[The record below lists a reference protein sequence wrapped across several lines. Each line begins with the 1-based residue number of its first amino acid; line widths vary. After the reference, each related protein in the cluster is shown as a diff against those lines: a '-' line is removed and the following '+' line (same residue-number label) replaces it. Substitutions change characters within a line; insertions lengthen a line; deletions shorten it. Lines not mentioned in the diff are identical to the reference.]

1 MSTNMSLLKFKVLG
15 FGAAA
20 VIGATMLLGATNTA
34 TAAPVPGV
42 CQTGSTIYSIGIP
55 TGADL
60 TTSTQC
66 TLYDGVN
73 DTQAIIDAND
83 PFGITDWVLADKTDD
98 GTSGDQSIVLSTF
111 TGAGTSDGTW
121 GVSSFNGAENVFLT
135 IKAGNAF
142 AAYLLDLDVTSGL
155 WTTDNIFP
163 DGSGSDG
170 KDISHMSLYYS
181 GELSVVPI
189 PAALPLF
196 GAALLG
202 IGFLARRRKI
212 KAKQA

>member
-1 MSTNMSLLKFKVLG
+1 MSTNVTSIKLKVLG

-20 VIGATMLLGATNTA
+20 VIGATILLGATNSA
-34 TAAPVPGV
+34 TAAT
-42 CQTGSTIYSIGIP
+42 CQFGSSIYSGGNP
-55 TGADL
+55 GGADL
-60 TTSTQC
+60 TTSTAC
-66 TLYDGVN
+66 VLYDGDN
-73 DTQAIIDAND
+73 DTPAIVAANE

-98 GTSGDQSIVLSTF
+98 NSSGDQSIVLSTF
-111 TGAGTSDGTW
+111 TGAGTSDGSW
-121 GVSSFNGAENVFLT
+121 GVSSFNGADSVFLT
-135 IKAGNAF
+135 IKAGNGF
-142 AAYLLDLDVTSGL
+142 AAYLLNLDFTTGL

-163 DGSGSDG
+163 DGSENDG

-181 GELSVVPI
+181 GTISVVPI

-202 IGFLARRRKI
+202 LAFLSRRRKI